1 MSTCPSDADACPLP
15 PSAPVRRGR
24 LSLYLELSKAR
35 LTCLVLATTFVGY
48 VMAIPGSMNL
58 SLLLWTLLGTAA
70 CAAGANALNQRIEM
84 HRDAR
89 MERTRRRPL
98 PSGLLLPAH
107 ALAWGAATV
116 SIGTLVL
123 YFGAGP
129 LAAGLAFATVL
140 LYVLAYTP
148 LKPRSSLC
156 TLAGAAVGAIPP
168 MIGWAAA
175 AGRLD
180 VGAWVL
186 GALLFV
192 WQIPHF
198 MSLAWM
204 YRRDYARGG
213 FRVLPVTDTSGE
225 VTFRVV
231 VLYSLVLLPIGLA
244 MTLVGAAGWL
254 YAAGSLAT
262 GAALVGL
269 SWRLYR
275 LRTETSAR
283 RVFVS
288 SLVYLPLVLGLMLAD
303 RAPVRQTT
311 AVAGIIASQA
321 PSGPAVGLGSG

>member
-1 MSTCPSDADACPLP
+1 MSTRPPDADAWRSLP
-15 PSAPVRRGR
+15 SLPAGRGR

-35 LTCLVLATTFVGY
+35 LTCLVLATTLVGY
-48 VMAIPGSMNL
+48 VMAVPGSFDL
-58 SLLLWTLLGTAA
+58 SILLWTLLGTAA

-89 MERTRRRPL
+89 MERTRQRPL
-98 PSGLLLPAH
+98 PTGLLLPAH
-107 ALAWGAATV
+107 ALVWGAATA
-116 SIGTLVL
+116 SIGTFVL

-129 LAAGLAFATVL
+129 LAAGLALATVL
-140 LYVLAYTP
+140 LYLLAYTP
-148 LKPRSSLC
+148 LKSRSSLC

-175 AGRLD
+175 ADRLD
-180 VGAWVL
+180 IGAWVL
-186 GALLFV
+186 GSLLFV

-198 MSLAWM
+198 MSLAWV

-213 FRVLPVTDTSGE
+213 FRVLPVIDASGE
-225 VTFRVV
+225 VTSQVV

-254 YAAGSLAT
+254 YAVGSLAM
-262 GAALVGL
+262 GALLVGL

-275 LRTETSAR
+275 LRTETTAR

-288 SLVYLPLVLGLMLAD
+288 SLFYLPLVLGLMLAD
-303 RAPVRQTT
+303 RAPLRQTT
-311 AVAGIIASQA
+311 AAAGIRVSQV
-321 PSGPAVGLGSG
+321 PSGPAIGLGGG